1 MRKVLLILTF
11 IFSAVYASAQ
21 CTPDP
26 QYTDPGIY
34 PDTATGLAPAY
45 INQSYSQDITVITP
59 NDTVVDILG
68 QTIPVTID
76 SISLTSV
83 SGLPPNFYYACNPP
97 SCGFPGGSI
106 KCAELYSLIDPSSA
120 DIGIYPIVFETTA
133 YASNV
138 PFVGT
143 YSQDDII
150 DYYYIEIS
158 AMTSTINKFDNT
170 SFELKGFYPNPVIN
184 QASIQFISGLSE
196 DVTFT
201 IFNLLGKEIESRV
214 LFSSI
219 GLNTLNLDFSLYSDG
234 IYVYTLS
241 NGVKLLT
248 DRIVVKN

>member
-1 MRKVLLILTF
+1 MRKLLLISTF
-11 IFSAVYASAQ
+11 IFSAFFVSAQ

-26 QYTDPGIY
+26 QYTVAGIY

-45 INQSYSQDITVITP
+45 INQSYSEDITVITP

-68 QTIPVTID
+68 QTVPVTID

-83 SGLPPNFYYACNPP
+83 SGLPPNFYYSCNPP

-106 KCAELYSLIDPSSA
+106 KCAELYSLVDPSAS

-143 YSQDDII
+143 YSQDDVI

-158 AMTSTINKFDNT
+158 AMTSTINKYEKT
-170 SFELKGFYPNPVIN
+170 SFELKGAYPNPVIN
-184 QASIQFISGLSE
+184 QASIKFISGFSE
-196 DVTFT
+196 NVTLK
-201 IFNLLGKEIESRV
+201 IYNLLGEELESQV
-214 LFSSI
+214 LFSSRGI
-219 GLNTLNLDFSLYSDG
+219 NTINLDFSIYSEG
-234 IYVYTLS
+234 IYLYTLS
-241 NGVKLLT
+241 DGVRILT